1 MIHVGILGFGIVGSG
16 VTDVIEMNIGKINK
30 HLGQELRVKR
40 ILDVRLFPDHPLSDL
55 ITLNADD
62 IFEDEDISLIVETI
76 GGVGIAY
83 DYTVR
88 ALSAGKTVVT
98 SNKELVSTHGV
109 ELMQLAERNTCS
121 YLFEGAV
128 GGGIPIIRPL
138 HRCLAANRI
147 MSIIGILNGTTNYI
161 LTRMTEEGKDFSA
174 ALRRA
179 QEKGYAEQDPS
190 IDINGIDTQRKIS
203 ILASIAMNGA
213 YVNPDEI
220 HAEGVS
226 SVGITDIEYAKA
238 LDCKIKL
245 LAIFINPNDRKAYLL
260 VAPHLVSKEDPICV
274 ADGVYN
280 AIHVHG
286 NALGGVMF
294 YGKGAG
300 KMATA
305 SAVVGDILDGALHK
319 GRNAH
324 ITPWFFPAES
334 VVAPHLDMPVKALI
348 RVSGHPD
355 IKEVGRYFPQ
365 ATIESAPFVS
375 ETESAFIIGKE
386 GLLTES
392 ELDQGVRELPGL
404 ISRMRMLSSD

>member
-1 MIHVGILGFGIVGSG
+1 MIHVGILGFGVVGSG
-16 VTDVIEMNIGKINK
+16 VADVIDMNIEKINM
-30 HLGQELRVKR
+30 HLGQELHVKR
-40 ILDVRLFPDHPLSDL
+40 ILDVRSFSDHPMSDR
-55 ITLNADD
+55 ITVNADEL
-62 IFEDEDISLIVETI
+62 FEDEDISIIVETI
-76 GGVGIAY
+76 GGAGIAY

-147 MSIIGILNGTTNYI
+147 MSITGILNGTTNYI
-161 LTRMTEEGKDFSA
+161 LTRMTEEGKDFSS

-190 IDINGIDTQRKIS
+190 TDIDGIDTQRKIS

-213 YVNPDEI
+213 YVDPAEI
-220 HAEGVS
+220 YAEGVS
-226 SVGITDIEYAKA
+226 SVGVHDISYAKA

-245 LAIFINPNDRKAYLL
+245 LALFINPNDRKAHLL

-280 AIHVHG
+280 AIYVRG

-324 ITPWFFPAES
+324 ITPWFFPPES
-334 VVAPHLDMPVKALI
+334 VVAPHLDMPVKALL
-348 RVSGHPD
+348 RVSGHP
-355 IKEVGRYFPQ
+355 EMETVARCFPRS
-365 ATIESAPFVS
+365 TIESVPVVS
-375 ETESAFIIGKE
+375 DTETAFMVGKE
-386 GLLTES
+386 GLLTE
-392 ELDQGVRELPGL
+392 RELERGVKEVPGF
-404 ISRMRMLSSD
+404 IARMRVYSSE